1 MNKIYKYELRR
12 TILNKFYLVLLLVG
26 GFYAK
31 QILESEMIMGINH
44 TAPFSLT
51 SFIYFTKQLI
61 PFAVVALLFLMRLL
75 YTKKTQQMM
84 ILVGATQVD
93 TKKYFAVK
101 CGAVVTGWWVI
112 QILIFAEA
120 EIFLNYLFPGSV
132 EFLKL
137 TGVGILILLLTMIV
151 TVVIGIVF
159 GKIYLYLTK
168 RNLSRE

>member
-1 MNKIYKYELRR
+1 
-12 TILNKFYLVLLLVG
+12 
-26 GFYAK
+26 
-31 QILESEMIMGINH
+31 
-44 TAPFSLT
+44 
-51 SFIYFTKQLI
+51 
-61 PFAVVALLFLMRLL
+61 
-75 YTKKTQQMM
+75 MM

-151 TVVIGIVF
+151 TVVIGIIL

-168 RNLSRE
+168 RSLSRE